1 MTPLMEPILFQTI
14 DWKTIPV
21 TEHAGEKGI
30 ARWKTI
36 QNHNFRMRVIEYST
50 GYTADH
56 WCAKGHIVF
65 CLEGEMT
72 SELSDGRVFTLSAGM
87 SYQVSDNVSLHRSY
101 SKNGVKL
108 LIIDGGFLKYDRST
122 NRNPWRM

>member
-1 MTPLMEPILFQTI
+1 MKPIFFQPI
-14 DWKTIPV
+14 DWNNVEV
-21 TEHAGEKGI
+21 TEHAGETGV

-36 QNHNFRMRVIEYST
+36 QYNSFRMRLIEYSKD
-50 GYTADH
+50 YKADH

-72 SELSDGRVFTLSAGM
+72 SELSDGRVFTLSEGM
-87 SYQVSDNVSLHRSY
+87 SYQVSDNVSVHRSQ

-108 LIIDGGFLKYDRST
+108 LIIDGGFLMYDQSV
-122 NRNPWRM
+122 NRNPWKM

>member
-1 MTPLMEPILFQTI
+1 MEPVFFQTI
-14 DWKTIPV
+14 DWNNIPV
-21 TEHAGEKGI
+21 TEHAGQTGI

-36 QNHNFRMRVIEYST
+36 QNHSFRMRLIEYSK
-50 GYTADH
+50 GYMADH

-65 CLEGEMT
+65 CLAGEMT
-72 SELSDGRVFTLSAGM
+72 SELSDGRVFTLSEGM
-87 SYQVSDNVSLHRSY
+87 SYQVSDGVSSHRSH

-108 LIIDGGFLKYDRST
+108 LIIDGGFLKVDKSA

>member
-1 MTPLMEPILFQTI
+1 MEPIFFQTI
-14 DWKTIPV
+14 DWNNVPV
-21 TEHAGEKGI
+21 TEHAGVTGV

-36 QNHNFRMRVIEYST
+36 QYDSFRMRLVEYSK

-72 SELSDGRVFTLSAGM
+72 SELSDGRTFTLSRGM
-87 SYQVSDNVSLHRSY
+87 SYQVSDDVSTHRS
-101 SKNGVKL
+101 STKKGVKL
-108 LIIDGGFLKYDRST
+108 LILDGRFLKT
-122 NRNPWRM
+122 NKTVNHNPWRM